1 MKLLRER
8 RRLLA
13 QSSRR
18 CIFCWAPATEA
29 GVERVAVIFVQPN
42 GGFDLLAA
50 VRFVCH
56 LERAK
61 QRYEERDHRL
71 HGDLGL
77 PIARLI

>member
-1 MKLLRER
+1 
-8 RRLLA
+8 
-13 QSSRR
+13 
-18 CIFCWAPATEA
+18 
-29 GVERVAVIFVQPN
+29 VERVAVIFVQPN

-61 QRYEERDHRL
+61 QRYEEKDHRL